1 MNKLNIPNTKYVILP
16 FIVLFIDNTLWMEGN
31 VYKTKRSLFI
41 IKHKEHYW
49 RNIIRVLN
57 SYFRGS
63 TKKMNLEIQFNNE
76 SHQITTD
83 KRGLFN
89 FSVPCVKCNTPD
101 LSHLH
106 VYLLDDKKKIKLEVP
121 EPFTHCFFSF
131 QDKTT
136 AVISDIDDTILVTH
150 TLNTFKK
157 IRTLLVKNALKRK
170 SVKAMRT
177 FYQQFSAEGFPFFYV
192 SNSETNLFPMI
203 RLFLEHNKFP
213 VGPIFLKSFVKWN
226 HVYKRRKQSNKGMHK
241 KEKIEFLIKAFPNLN
256 FILIG
261 DDSQQDPE
269 IYTEF
274 AQTYSKRISGIYIR
288 NVKKS
293 ISKKRQVQ
301 KSQIEKIHKT
311 KVVYFKNP
319 EKIVNELKT

>member
-1 MNKLNIPNTKYVILP
+1 
-16 FIVLFIDNTLWMEGN
+16 
-31 VYKTKRSLFI
+31 
-41 IKHKEHYW
+41 
-49 RNIIRVLN
+49 
-57 SYFRGS
+57 
-63 TKKMNLEIQFNNE
+63 MNLEIQFNDD
-76 SHQITTD
+76 SHQITTN
-83 KRGLFN
+83 KRGVFN
-89 FSVPCVKCNTPD
+89 LSVACVKGNAPD
-101 LSHLH
+101 LSQLH
-106 VYLLDDKKKIKLEVP
+106 VYLLDNKKKIKLEVP
-121 EPFTHCFFSF
+121 EPFNHCFFSF
-131 QDKTT
+131 QDKNT
-136 AVISDIDDTILVTH
+136 AVISDIDDTVLVTH

-177 FYQQFSAEGFPFFYV
+177 FYQQFSEEGFPFFYV

-226 HVYKRRKQSNKGMHK
+226 QIYKRRKQSNKGMHK
-241 KEKIEFLIKAFPNLN
+241 REKIEFLIKAFPNFN

-274 AQTYSKRISGIYIR
+274 AQTYSKRISEIYIR

-293 ISKKRQVQ
+293 ISKKRLLL

-319 EKIVNELKT
+319 EEIISTIKN